1 MTEDDSGSEGDRGSG
16 DDPEVGFTVSTVA
29 RTLGVPV
36 ATLRSW
42 TQRYGLGP
50 SHHTPGKHRYYTTGD
65 VAVLGRMVDL
75 VRAGASPVT
84 AAKAARA
91 AADPKPILGDRD
103 PVLAAAERLDS
114 ADLLA
119 RFSRHIA
126 HYGVVRTWNLLC
138 RPVFAEIV
146 DRQAHELGLIE
157 VEHVLSWAITTALH
171 RTVPPLH
178 PAAGLAPVLLAC
190 TVDEDH
196 VLPLEVLRAA
206 LAEAS
211 VPSVLLGASL
221 PAGAL
226 AAAIARQPRRP
237 VVVLWSQTRRTASPA
252 PITAGGR
259 VPSRLLLAGPG
270 WTTAL
275 VGRIPVA
282 THVGT
287 LEEGVDE
294 IMRAVHIL

>member
-1 MTEDDSGSEGDRGSG
+1 MAEDDRGSEGG
-16 DDPEVGFTVSTVA
+16 PEIGFTVSTVA

-91 AADPKPILGDRD
+91 AADPKPILGDRG
-103 PVLAAAERLDS
+103 PVMASAEQLDS

-119 RFSRHIA
+119 QFSRHIA
-126 HYGVVRTWNLLC
+126 HFGVVRTWNLLC

-146 DRQAHELGLIE
+146 DRQARELGLIE
-157 VEHVLSWAITTALH
+157 VEHVLSWAITTALQ

-190 TVDEDH
+190 TAGEDH

-211 VPSVLLGASL
+211 VPAVLLGASL

-226 AAAIARQPRRP
+226 AAAIARPPRRP
-237 VVVLWSQTRRTASPA
+237 VVALWSQTRHTASPA
-252 PITAGGR
+252 PIPAGGR
-259 VPSRLLLAGPG
+259 VPARLLLAGPG
-270 WTTAL
+270 WTTA
-275 VGRIPVA
+275 VVEIFPVA
-282 THVGT
+282 IRVDT
-287 LEEGVDE
+287 LEECVGE
-294 IMRAVHIL
+294 ILRAVHIP

>member
-1 MTEDDSGSEGDRGSG
+1 MAEGDSDPEG
-16 DDPEVGFTVSTVA
+16 DPEVGFTVGTVA
-29 RTLGVPV
+29 RALGVPV

-42 TQRYGLGP
+42 TQRYDLGP

-65 VAVLGRMVDL
+65 VAVLSRMVEL
-75 VRAGASPVT
+75 VRAGAGPMT

-91 AADPKPILGDRD
+91 AADPKPALGDNG
-103 PVLAAAERLDS
+103 PVMAAAERLDS
-114 ADLLA
+114 AELLA
-119 RFSRHIA
+119 HFSRHIA

-138 RPVFAEIV
+138 RKVFIEIV
-146 DRQAHELGLIE
+146 DRQNHDLGLIE
-157 VEHVLSWAITTALH
+157 VEHVLSWTITTALH

-178 PAAGLAPVLLAC
+178 PIAGLAPVLLAC
-190 TVDEDH
+190 TAGENH

-221 PAGAL
+221 PDGAI

-237 VVVLWSQTRRTASPA
+237 VVALWSQTRHTASPT
-252 PITAGGR
+252 PIPAGGP

-270 WTTAL
+270 WTAATVDLLPIAK
-275 VGRIPVA
+275 RVA
-282 THVGT
+282 T
-287 LEEGVDE
+287 LEEALGE
-294 IMRAVHIL
+294 IIGAVHIP

>member
-1 MTEDDSGSEGDRGSG
+1 MTEGDSDAEG
-16 DDPEVGFTVSTVA
+16 DPEVGFTVSTVA
-29 RTLGVPV
+29 RVLGVPV

-42 TQRYGLGP
+42 IQRYDLGP
-50 SHHTPGKHRYYTTGD
+50 AQHTPGKHRHYTTGD
-65 VAVLGRMVDL
+65 VAALGRMVDL
-75 VRAGASPVT
+75 VRAGASPMT

-91 AADPKPILGDRD
+91 AADPKPVLGDKG
-103 PVLAAAERLDS
+103 PVMAAAERLDS

-119 RFSRHIA
+119 HFSRHIA

-138 RPVFAEIV
+138 RRVFTEIV
-146 DRQAHELGLIE
+146 DRQAHDVGLIE

-178 PAAGLAPVLLAC
+178 PTAGLVPVLLAC
-190 TVDEDH
+190 TAGENH
-196 VLPLEVLRAA
+196 ILPLEVLRAA

-221 PAGAL
+221 PASAL

-237 VVVLWSQTRRTASPA
+237 VVALWAQTRHTASPA
-252 PITAGGR
+252 PIPAGSR

-270 WTTAL
+270 WTTVM
-275 VGRIPVA
+275 VGLLPIAKRVD
-282 THVGT
+282 T
-287 LEEGVDE
+287 LEEALGE
-294 IMRAVHIL
+294 IIRTVHVP